1 MAREVVQQSDSA
13 LKTRIVRRD
22 RALRAVRGFFAE
34 RGFVEADTHQLV
46 PAPGTEP
53 HIDALPVSLRTSLTS
68 TATAPRWLITS
79 PEFALKRV
87 VAGGVPRVF
96 QIVHVFRDGERTRRH
111 HPEFTLLEWY
121 RGGGS
126 LEDVVGDTTG
136 VIRAVAA
143 AIGNHSGVDVNAEPE
158 RVTVTEAF
166 RNAGVDLAAAL
177 DEMRA
182 GDPLALPRRVR
193 AVGEF
198 LVESADFD
206 DAFFHMMAARVEPA
220 LSRSRL
226 SIVSQWPAQM
236 AVLARLDDDDRYARR
251 FEAYAHSAAGSLE
264 LCNAFDELTDAA
276 VQRDRFV
283 ADNELRQRLNKVA
296 VPLDEEFLAALP
308 NLPSPS
314 AGNALG
320 FDRLL
325 MLLAGVDDIDD
336 VVPLPFR

>member
-1 MAREVVQQSDSA
+1 MARHGVQQRDSA

-34 RGFVEADTHQLV
+34 RDFVEADTHQLV
-46 PAPGTEP
+46 AAPGTEP
-53 HIDALPVSLRTSLTS
+53 HIDALQVPLRTTLTS
-68 TATAPRWLITS
+68 TETQPRWLITS

-111 HPEFTLLEWY
+111 HPEFTMLEWY
-121 RGGGS
+121 RGGGT
-126 LEDVVGDTTG
+126 LDDVIDDTVG

-143 AIGNHSGVDVNAEPE
+143 AIGNASDVDVFAEPE
-158 RVTVTEAF
+158 RVTVAAAF
-166 RNAGVDLAAAL
+166 TRAGIDLAAAL
-177 DEMRA
+177 DDMRA

-193 AVGEF
+193 AAGDF

-206 DAFFHMMAARVEPA
+206 DAFFHTMAARVEPA

-226 SIVSQWPAQM
+226 SFVEKWPAQM

-251 FEAYAHSAAGSLE
+251 CEAYGGSKAGSLE
-264 LCNAFDELTDAA
+264 LCNAFDELTDA
-276 VQRDRFV
+276 VEQRARFV
-283 ADNELRQRLNKVA
+283 ADNELRRRLHKAV
-296 VPLDEEFLAALP
+296 VPLDEEFLTALP